1 MTYCKFRPHEA
12 GYRNDNLSFL
22 SGPITN
28 TFNIMKS
35 KRKLIKVH
43 HMVGNISLRE
53 HIVFISGEG
62 GGKGIRRSERITRFS
77 GGIEGGEA
85 SPTDY

>member
-1 MTYCKFRPHEA
+1 
-12 GYRNDNLSFL
+12 
-22 SGPITN
+22 
-28 TFNIMKS
+28 
-35 KRKLIKVH
+35 
-43 HMVGNISLRE
+43 MVGNISLRE